1 MHLWIVFAGVD
12 LSRAFLDRPVD
23 SLLTFVDCV
32 HEYGSLACICG
43 LCVRVWI
50 SRVHLWEDLILFSLH
65 IFQLARITCQTA
77 ETLNSRRIIRANRP
91 AGCQSR
97 LCMPLT

>member
-65 IFQLARITCQTA
+65 VFYRGQA
-77 ETLNSRRIIRANRP
+77 SRSSEKHGQA
-91 AGCQSR
+91 SR
-97 LCMPLT
+97 D